1 MKIREK
7 VLNIDVYNIF
17 RGVNERLTEEE
28 IRMMKPLSLAYIGD
42 AVFELLIRTEIMTG
56 QKNAHKLHKESANIV
71 NAKAQADF
79 FDRIKENLTEEE
91 LSVVNRAK
99 NSKLHT
105 MPRNAEYNDYRFATG
120 LESLF
125 GYHYLMNNDDRLM
138 ELYNMGKI
146 NNED

>member
-1 MKIREK
+1 M
-7 VLNIDVYNIF
+7 YNLF
-17 RGVNERLTEEE
+17 RGVNEKLTEEE

-56 QKNAHKLHKESANIV
+56 QKNAHKLHKESAGLV
-71 NAKAQADF
+71 NAKAQANF
-79 FDRIKENLTEEE
+79 LERIRENLTEEE
-91 LSVVNRAK
+91 LAVVNRAK

-105 MPRNAEYNDYRFATG
+105 MPRNAEQNDYRVATG

-125 GYHYLMNNDDRLM
+125 GYHYLTKNDDRLI

-146 NNED
+146 DDED